1 MQYNSKVCKKGLEI
15 YGIHVLKYMKL
26 GRESD
31 FFQLKPDRLPGI
43 ARNHNGYVSGHR
55 PAM

>member
-15 YGIHVLKYMKL
+15 YGIHVLKYIKL

-31 FFQLKPDRLPGI
+31 FFHPKPDRVPGI